1 MGSLNY
7 VTFML
12 ITHALSNSLQEK
24 SHAITSTRNH
34 FHVSKPIVWVFYW
47 NSLIQN
53 KISASI

>member
-34 FHVSKPIVWVFYW
+34 FHVSKPIVWVFDW

-53 KISASI
+53 EISASS